1 MYSYLFKYIIV
12 GDSGCGKSCIL
23 LQYTN
28 EKFEP
33 VHDLTIGVEFGTK
46 VITIPDSTQPTSVK
60 LQIWD
65 TAGQESFRSITRS
78 YYRNSAVA
86 IVVFDITRR
95 HTFEQIEKWL
105 TDITDLNK
113 STTILIVGN
122 KIDLHHR
129 RQVSTEEGEKLAR
142 KYNCTYLETSA
153 KTGHNINTVF
163 EFTAKTVYNQILS
176 GSINM
181 SLDSSGIKLC
191 PINYNNQYKIIYD
204 SSENDSSY
212 TNCYDIRYC
221 TIL

>member
-28 EKFEP
+28 ENFEP

-113 STTILIVGN
+113 SMTILIVGN